1 MTDDQITALSR
12 AIDPFSYA
20 RFDTAGVRT
29 SDPEPIQRLVL
40 DTSEADEIASVQA
53 DIDAAEKHL
62 FVILATLLPIAV
74 ALLTFPLWS

>member
-20 RFDTAGVRT
+20 RIDTAGART
-29 SDPEPIQRLVL
+29 SGPEPIPRQVL
-40 DTSEADEIASVQA
+40 DTSEADEIARIHA

-62 FVILATLLPIAV
+62 IVVLATMLPIAV